1 MSEIYADIFCFA
13 PHFLGQAMYKGDPAE
28 RFKLTVNFAFSILHA
43 MQTNGSFGK
52 RPFVPMLG
60 ETYEGHY
67 IFHEVYDI
75 FMETTYVDYS
85 YQDLLTGTI
94 RKVKAE
100 TPTTLIHIM
109 HPDKNF

>member
-75 FMETTYVDYS
+75 FMETTYVDYT
-85 YQDLLTGTI
+85 Y
-94 RKVKAE
+94 
-100 TPTTLIHIM
+100 
-109 HPDKNF
+109 